1 MGKIKKIVKLIQKE
15 EKNLLETAIKVDRS
29 FDMLAK
35 EIARRIVEIGEQEVK
50 NNFVTIVSK
59 LKEFRD
65 EIKELRSENIIKTP
79 EEEAALADFERRIN
93 SYIKTYQE
101 SGNAIY
107 SDKRE
112 QFEVYSRTMH
122 KIFNETINRVI
133 QYKRAYLSNIIK
145 KAA

>member
-1 MGKIKKIVKLIQKE
+1 MGKIKKIVKLIKKE

-35 EIARRIVEIGEQEVK
+35 EIARRIVEIGEEEVK

-101 SGNAIY
+101 SGNTIY

-112 QFEVYSRTMH
+112 QFEVYSRTMY